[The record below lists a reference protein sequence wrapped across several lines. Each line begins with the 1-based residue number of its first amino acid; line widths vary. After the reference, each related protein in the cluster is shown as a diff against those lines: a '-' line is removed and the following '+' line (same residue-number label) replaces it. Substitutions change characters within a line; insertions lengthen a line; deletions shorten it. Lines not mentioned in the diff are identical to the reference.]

1 MIILTKGSRFVF
13 KILIIFIIT
22 NNIENLV
29 VIEKNILSD
38 IIIVNFYDKL
48 YLDLCWSFYKLQIY
62 C

>member
-48 YLDLCWSFYKLQIY
+48 YLDLC
-62 C
+62 